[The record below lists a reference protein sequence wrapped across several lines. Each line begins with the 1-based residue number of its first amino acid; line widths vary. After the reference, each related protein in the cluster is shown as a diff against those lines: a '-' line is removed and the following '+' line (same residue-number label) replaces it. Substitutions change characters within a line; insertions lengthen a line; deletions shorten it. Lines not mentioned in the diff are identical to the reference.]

1 MSFAMGLSTRST
13 KQKIA
18 VESVLQKLK
27 KFKSAQEIYE
37 VLNKSEGRVG
47 LATVYRTLQSLADS
61 GFVDVV
67 VSAEGESLYRA
78 CSQTHHHHL
87 LCRKCGQ
94 TNEFSAPEIE
104 KIAEQIA
111 KKYNFSKTDHVI
123 EISGIC
129 KECI

>member
-1 MSFAMGLSTRST
+1 MGLSTRST

-18 VESVLQKLK
+18 VESVLQKME
-27 KFKSAQEIYE
+27 KFKSAQEIHE
-37 VLNKSEGRVG
+37 LLSKSNEKVG
-47 LATVYRTLQSLADS
+47 LATVYRTLQSLSES

-67 VSAEGESLYRA
+67 LGVDGENLYRA
-78 CSQTHHHHL
+78 CSPEHHHHL

-104 KIAEQIA
+104 KIAEKIS
-111 KKYNFSKTDHVI
+111 KKYNFSQTDHVI

-129 KECI
+129 KECL

>member
-1 MSFAMGLSTRST
+1 MGLSTRST

-18 VESVLQKLK
+18 VESTLQKLE
-27 KFKSAQEIYE
+27 KFKSAQEIHE
-37 VLNKSEGRVG
+37 ILNKSNEKVG
-47 LATVYRTLQSLADS
+47 LATVYRTLQSLAES

-67 VSAEGESLYRA
+67 ITVDGENLYRA
-78 CSQTHHHHL
+78 CSPNHHHHL

-104 KIAEQIA
+104 KIAEKIA
-111 KKYNFSKTDHVI
+111 KKYDFTKTDHVI

-129 KECI
+129 KDCL

>member
-1 MSFAMGLSTRST
+1 MGLSTRST

-18 VESVLQKLK
+18 VESVLQKLG
-27 KFKSAQEIYE
+27 KFKSAQEIHE
-37 VLNKSEGRVG
+37 LLSKSNEKVG
-47 LATVYRTLQSLADS
+47 LATVYRTLQSLSES

-67 VSAEGESLYRA
+67 LGADGENLYRA
-78 CSQTHHHHL
+78 CSPEHHHHL

-104 KIAEQIA
+104 KIAERIS
-111 KKYNFSKTDHVI
+111 KKYNFSQTDHVI

-129 KECI
+129 KECL